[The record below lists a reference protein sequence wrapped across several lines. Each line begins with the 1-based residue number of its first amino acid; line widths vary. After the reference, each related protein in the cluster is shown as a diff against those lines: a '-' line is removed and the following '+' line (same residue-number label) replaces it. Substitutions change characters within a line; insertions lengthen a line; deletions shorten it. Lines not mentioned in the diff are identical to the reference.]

1 MTPVLRK
8 SLLTAHITFSIGWMG
23 AVAGFLALSIAGLRS
38 HDPSTVRGAYLM
50 MKLVVWSVIVPFALA
65 SLLTGIVQSLG
76 TSWGLLRHYWVSAK
90 LVLTVFATIVLLQKT
105 KIIGSMA
112 NAAANMTLS
121 GVDLLKPRTAL
132 VVHAGGGLLVLLVIT
147 VLSVFKPWGLTHY
160 GRQARLSDVNKTA

>member
-8 SLLTAHITFSIGWMG
+8 SLLTAHISFSIGWLG
-23 AVAGFLALSIAGLRS
+23 AVAGFLAVSIAGLRS
-38 HDPSTVRGAYLM
+38 HDPATVRGAYLM
-50 MKLVVWSVIVPFALA
+50 MKLIAWSVIVPFALA

-76 TSWGLLRHYWVSAK
+76 TSWGLLRHYWVSTK

-112 NAAANMTLS
+112 KVAASTVLS
-121 GVDLLKPRTAL
+121 GADLLKPRTAL

-147 VLSVFKPWGLTHY
+147 VLSVFKPWGKTHY
-160 GRQARLSDVNKTA
+160 GRQARLRDLNKPA